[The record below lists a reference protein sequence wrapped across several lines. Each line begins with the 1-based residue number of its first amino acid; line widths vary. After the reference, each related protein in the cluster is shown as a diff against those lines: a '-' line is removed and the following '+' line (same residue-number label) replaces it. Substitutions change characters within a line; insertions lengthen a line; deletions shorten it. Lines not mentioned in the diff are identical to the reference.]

1 MGFRRTILILEIIAI
16 LLIFGCTNNIY
27 AQVKENNNFKNS
39 GENSLITQI
48 DKIKKEN
55 KEHRVSGPPYVIRG
69 IKTVPTFEP
78 IFKVDE
84 NGNIVVDRN
93 LHRNKKFDDSNNGPI
108 LYPYKSGKK
117 VKNSNKIK
125 PTE

>member
-1 MGFRRTILILEIIAI
+1 MVIRMRFRRTIFILEIIAI

-55 KEHRVSGPPYVIRG
+55 KGNYKFKEWDELRDEIANYIEK
-69 IKTVPTFEP
+69 IKS
-78 IFKVDE
+78 DE
-84 NGNIVVDRN
+84 DDMEETIKDN
-93 LHRNKKFDDSNNGPI
+93 LPSFLKKLLQKLLKKFG
-108 LYPYKSGKK
+108 
-117 VKNSNKIK
+117 
-125 PTE
+125 